1 MKMECLNT
9 KQKLLQRALLAIMCV
24 VLTGCAGRKLHWES
38 PYKDLSSLK
47 EGDIIHLGTGVK
59 ITEPQLIDA
68 IEGARIIY
76 VSETHD
82 NVCSHKVQMAILKAL
97 AERYPQKI
105 AVGMEMLKRSSQEAA
120 DQWTSGKLDEKG
132 FYKVWVHDWSNN
144 FEYYRPILRYV
155 QAHRIP
161 LVALRSPDEWMK
173 KVKNA
178 DCRDQVNQDQEEL
191 PDMDLHD
198 PYHRAL
204 VRAVFE
210 DHPMGGM
217 DFETFYR
224 AQVLWDE
231 SMAQSIAEY
240 LQSEQGHDKK
250 MVVFAGTH
258 HIQYG
263 FGIPRRVFRR
273 LPLSYVIVLPMTVHL
288 PPDKTD
294 RLMHIAAPDIP
305 LQPGDF
311 AWIVGY
317 EDLEKQKVHLGVII
331 QDTDEGVKLLG
342 TLDNSSA
349 QQAGLMKNDIVVAL
363 DDQPVKTRFD
373 LTYLLTLK
381 KPGDKG
387 KIEVLRDGKPLVF
400 DITYQAGDL
409 LERAGSSTPSQAEST
424 KAD

>member
-1 MKMECLNT
+1 MSSI
-9 KQKLLQRALLAIMCV
+9 QKVLQKILLVIMCV
-24 VLTGCAGRKLHWES
+24 AFTGCAAHKQHWQS
-38 PYKDLSSLK
+38 PYQDLSSLR

-59 ITEPQLIDA
+59 ITEPQLINA
-68 IEGARIIY
+68 IEGASIIY

-82 NVCSHKVQMAILKAL
+82 NVYSHEVQMTILKAL

-120 DQWTSGKLDEKG
+120 DQWTSGKLDEKN
-132 FYKVWVHDWSNN
+132 FYKVWVHDWSDN
-144 FEYYRPILRYV
+144 FEYYRSILRYV
-155 QAHRIP
+155 QANRIP
-161 LVALRSPDEWMK
+161 LVALRAPDDWMN

-178 DCRDQVNQDQEEL
+178 DCPEQVVQDQEAL
-191 PDMDLHD
+191 PDMDLDD
-198 PYHRAL
+198 PYHRA
-204 VRAVFE
+204 VVKAIFD

-240 LQSEQGHDKK
+240 LQSEEGRDKK

-273 LPLSYVIVLPMTVHL
+273 LPRSYVIVLPMTVHL

-294 RLMHIAAPDIP
+294 RLMNIAMPDIP
-305 LQPGDF
+305 FQPGDF

-317 EDLEKQKVHLGVII
+317 EDLKGQRVHLGVII
-331 QDTDEGVKLLG
+331 QNTDQGVKVLG

-349 QQAGLMKNDIVVAL
+349 QQAGLLKNDIVVAL
-363 DDQPVKTRFD
+363 DDEPVETKFD
-373 LTYLLTLK
+373 LTYLISLK

-387 KIEVLRDGKPLVF
+387 TIKVVRDGKPLMF
-400 DITYQAGDL
+400 DVTYQADDL
-409 LERAGSSTPSQAEST
+409 MERAGTSTPSQAESA
-424 KAD
+424 KKD